1 MTAVVCEA
9 AAPARSSTTSS
20 SSSLFEDTTTT
31 HRHSSLLGSG
41 IMAMAFNSLFDS
53 TIDYSFAM
61 WPPTTPCGK
70 RTSCHHHRPSCLRG
84 AAYYPPCYYDV
95 DPCNDG
101 SSIAYSSSAY
111 SSASSSSSPSYRSVT
126 FAEDV
131 VTEVRSVPRYER
143 ESVPSLF
150 YDRFDLQRFRHEAKL
165 ERMRVQ
171 VIW

>member
-1 MTAVVCEA
+1 MTAVCEA
-9 AAPARSSTTSS
+9 ATARSSTSPLFDDARHTLFGSS
-20 SSSLFEDTTTT
+20 
-31 HRHSSLLGSG
+31 
-41 IMAMAFNSLFDS
+41 IMAFNSLFDS

-61 WPPTTPCGK
+61 WPPPCGK
-70 RTSCHHHRPSCLRG
+70 RMSCHRRRPPSCLRG
-84 AAYYPPCYYDV
+84 AATPCYYDV

-101 SSIAYSSSAY
+101 SCGHSSIAYSSSAE
-111 SSASSSSSPSYRSVT
+111 SASLSSSSSYRSVT

-150 YDRFDLQRFRHEAKL
+150 YNRLDLQRFRHEAKL